1 METGQVELA
10 KLSKQKLIEM
20 IREQEEKLSIS
31 EECKEV
37 IRLDL
42 EKNNIF

>member
-1 METGQVELA
+1 METSQIELE

-20 IREQEEKLSIS
+20 IHAQEERISIS

-37 IRLDL
+37 LRLDL
-42 EKNNIF
+42 ERF